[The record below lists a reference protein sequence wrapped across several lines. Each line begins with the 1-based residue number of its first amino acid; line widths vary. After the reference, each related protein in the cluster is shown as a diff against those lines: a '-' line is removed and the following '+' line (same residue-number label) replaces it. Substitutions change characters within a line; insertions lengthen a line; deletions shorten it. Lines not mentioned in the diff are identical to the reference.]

1 MGKKIRPWQDTEYV
15 LKLFGRTVSEA
26 RRNLQRHVLKWST
39 KGRCPELT
47 GGGLV
52 CSAGGW
58 RAVKEAYQD
67 GIRLA
72 GDERIPGS
80 SEFVEIPPKAG
91 LKQAGEE
98 YDRRMRIQSAGM
110 DLSGVIAAVW
120 RYLNVDEKEPAGPTR
135 RPEVAKAPRSGWLY
149 CHSGV
154 VDLRKR
160 GGPST
165 ECGPFRHQQ
174 GGAKGGE

>member
-15 LKLFGRTVSEA
+15 LKLFGRSVSEA

-52 CSAGGW
+52 RSAGGW

-67 GIRLA
+67 GIRL
-72 GDERIPGS
+72 GGNERIPGS
-80 SEFVEIPPKAG
+80 SEFAG
-91 LKQAGEE
+91 TTLKQAGGA

-110 DLSGVIAAVW
+110 DLAGVIAAVC
-120 RYLNVDEKEPAGPTR
+120 RYLNADEKEPAGPTR

-165 ECGPFRHQQ
+165 ECGPFRHQP